1 MSYIADYYDEHFG
14 HASSVSAG
22 ASIDA
27 TQSPIPWITYAA
39 LFQLEQYDFGNC
51 KVFEWGSGYS
61 SLFWSPRVHS
71 LVSIDHDPSWHEFV
85 VQKNLNNVEARLV
98 DLAKYAE
105 SIVGAAELFDVIV
118 IDGYIHEATRYHC
131 ARLCTEYLA
140 PGGFI
145 LLDNSD
151 WLSNTCSYL
160 RGMGYSQYDYVG
172 FGPINR
178 YPWCTSLFVPGSI
191 SIPRKE
197 KSPGFIAG
205 GLANVRD

>member
-85 VQKNLNNVEARLV
+85 VQKNLSNVEARLV
-98 DLAKYAE
+98 DLAKYAD

-140 PGGFI
+140 PGGSYSWTIPIGYPIPAATFAAWDTVNMI
-145 LLDNSD
+145 MSVLARSTDIRGVRRC
-151 WLSNTCSYL
+151 LS
-160 RGMGYSQYDYVG
+160 RA
-172 FGPINR
+172 R
-178 YPWCTSLFVPGSI
+178 
-191 SIPRKE
+191 
-197 KSPGFIAG
+197 
-205 GLANVRD
+205 